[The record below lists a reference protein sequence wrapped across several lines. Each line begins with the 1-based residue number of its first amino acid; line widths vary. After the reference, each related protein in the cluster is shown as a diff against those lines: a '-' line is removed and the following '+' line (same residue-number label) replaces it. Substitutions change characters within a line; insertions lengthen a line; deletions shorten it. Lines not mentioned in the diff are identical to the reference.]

1 MGKEKII
8 KDIKKLKETIN
19 EINELIPT
27 SETLP
32 ETDKFLKKWKEH
44 EEKVNNSFMVNNK
57 QAIKPKIEIKFLNKS
72 SNVDPDYFHEGDSGF
87 DFRANLNEKEPI
99 TIPPQGIKLI
109 PTGLYFEVPRGY
121 ELQVRPR
128 SGLALK
134 NGITVLNTPGTVDSN
149 YRGEVSIILI
159 DLGEKPFNV
168 VNGDRIAQGVISP
181 VLDKVWGELN
191 KVSTLNTSN
200 REKGGF
206 GSTGIK

>member
-8 KDIKKLKETIN
+8 KDIKKLKETIS
-19 EINELIPT
+19 EINDLIPT
-27 SETLP
+27 SETSP
-32 ETDKFLKKWKEH
+32 ETTKLLEKFKNREKKSSEFFTSSP
-44 EEKVNNSFMVNNK
+44 VMT
-57 QAIKPKIEIKFLNKS
+57 PKIEIKFLNKS
-72 SNVDPDYFHEGDSGF
+72 TNEDPDYFHEGDSGF
-87 DFRANLNEKEPI
+87 DFRASIDSPI
-99 TIPPQGIKLI
+99 TLKPLERKLI

-149 YRGEVSIILI
+149 YRGEIKIILI
-159 DLGEKPFNV
+159 NLSNENFIV
-168 VNGDRIAQGVISP
+168 ENGDRVAQGVISP

>member
-1 MGKEKII
+1 MMGKEKII
-8 KDIKKLKETIN
+8 KDIKKLKVTIS
-19 EINELIPT
+19 EINDLIPT
-27 SETLP
+27 ADALP
-32 ETDKFLKKWKEH
+32 ETAKLLEKFKEH
-44 EEKVNNSFMVNNK
+44 EKKSSEFFTSSPVMT
-57 QAIKPKIEIKFLNKS
+57 PKIEIKFLNKS
-72 SNVDPDYFHEGDSGF
+72 NNVDPDYFHEGDSGF
-87 DFRANLNEKEPI
+87 DFRADLPENEKMTLGPGER
-99 TIPPQGIKLI
+99 KLV

-149 YRGEVSIILI
+149 YRGEIKIILI
-159 DLGEKPFNV
+159 NLSNENFIIENS
-168 VNGDRIAQGVISP
+168 DRVAQGVISP

>member
-8 KDIKKLKETIN
+8 KDIKKLKETIS
-19 EINELIPT
+19 EINDLIPT

-44 EEKVNNSFMVNNK
+44 EKKGNNSFIINNK
-57 QAIKPKIEIKFLNKS
+57 QPIKPKIEIKFLNKS

-87 DFRANLNEKEPI
+87 DFRASINSPI
-99 TIPPQGIKLI
+99 ILKPLERKLI

-134 NGITVLNTPGTVDSN
+134 NGVTVLNTPGTVDSN
-149 YRGEVSIILI
+149 YRGEIKIILI
-159 DLGEKPFNV
+159 NLSNENFIV
-168 VNGDRIAQGVISP
+168 ENGDRVAQGVVSP

>member
-8 KDIKKLKETIN
+8 NDIKKLKETIS
-19 EINELIPT
+19 EINDLIPM
-27 SETLP
+27 SEALP
-32 ETDKFLKKWKEH
+32 ET
-44 EEKVNNSFMVNNK
+44 EKVLKDFKKYEDKIPSFTNNTNPVV
-57 QAIKPKIEIKFLNKS
+57 PKVQIKFLNKS
-72 SNVDPDYFHEGDSGF
+72 TNVDPDYFHEGDSGF
-87 DFRANLNEKEPI
+87 DFRASIDSPVTLKPLER
-99 TIPPQGIKLI
+99 KLI

-149 YRGEVSIILI
+149 YRGEIKIILI
-159 DLGEKPFNV
+159 NLSDENFIIE
-168 VNGDRIAQGVISP
+168 NGDRVSQGVISP

-200 REKGGF
+200 RELGGF

>member
-8 KDIKKLKETIN
+8 NDIKKLKETIS
-19 EINELIPT
+19 EINNLIPT

-32 ETDKFLKKWKEH
+32 ETEKILKDFKKYEDNIPTFITTTTRA
-44 EEKVNNSFMVNNK
+44 V
-57 QAIKPKIEIKFLNKS
+57 PKIEIKFLNKS

-87 DFRANLNEKEPI
+87 DFRADLPENEKMILGPGER
-99 TIPPQGIKLI
+99 KLV

-128 SGLALK
+128 SGLSLK

-149 YRGEVSIILI
+149 YRGEIKIILI
-159 DLGEKPFNV
+159 NLSNEDFTVENS
-168 VNGDRIAQGVISP
+168 DRIAQGVISP
-181 VLDKVWGELN
+181 VLDNMWGELN

-200 REKGGF
+200 RDSRGF

>member
-1 MGKEKII
+1 MMGKEKII
-8 KDIKKLKETIN
+8 KDIKKLKETIS
-19 EINELIPT
+19 EINDLIPT

-32 ETDKFLKKWKEH
+32 ETAKLLEDFKKYEGKIPSF
-44 EEKVNNSFMVNNK
+44 VNNTNPVV
-57 QAIKPKIEIKFLNKS
+57 PKVQIKFLNKS
-72 SNVDPDYFHEGDSGF
+72 TNVDPDYFHEGDSGF
-87 DFRANLNEKEPI
+87 DFRASIDSPVTLKPLER
-99 TIPPQGIKLI
+99 KLI

-149 YRGEVSIILI
+149 YRGEIKIILI
-159 DLGEKPFNV
+159 NLSDDNFIIE
-168 VNGDRIAQGVISP
+168 NGNRVAQGVISP

-200 REKGGF
+200 REKRGF

>member
-8 KDIKKLKETIN
+8 ADIKKLKETIS
-19 EINELIPT
+19 EINNLIPQ
-27 SETLP
+27 SDTLP
-32 ETDKFLKKWKEH
+32 ETEKILEKFNDIGETLTLPT
-44 EEKVNNSFMVNNK
+44 NSTK
-57 QAIKPKIEIKFLNKS
+57 ISKPKIEIKFLNKS
-72 SNVDPDYFHEGDSGF
+72 NNTDPDYFHEGDSGF
-87 DFRANLNEKEPI
+87 DFRANLNQEESI
-99 TIPPQGIKLI
+99 TIKPGSRKLI

-149 YRGEVSIILI
+149 YRGEVKIILI
-159 DLGEKPFNV
+159 NLGEKDFV
-168 VNGDRIAQGVISP
+168 ITNGDRVAQGVISP
-181 VLDKVWGELN
+181 VLDKVWGKLN
-191 KVSTLNTSN
+191 KVGTLNASN